1 MAYLVRRPNGTIQI
15 RESVR
20 LPKGPRS
27 RTLASFNNA
36 VLNDRALSEAER
48 KASRPFDRNALIE
61 QAHRLGVVWEAATN
75 AAARS
80 LVMSLRKGEHLDP
93 ILVGLLKA
101 ELAELPAATVKG
113 ELSEAADWLGC
124 PDDER
129 GSALRSLLRLEDA
142 AVQSMGPPSSRRDQR
157 YPTIDSD
164 TDDAP
169 RLGQRPA

>member
-27 RTLASFNNA
+27 RTLASFNNE
-36 VLNDRALSEAER
+36 VLNDRALNEAER

-61 QAHRLGVVWEAATN
+61 QAHRLGVGWESSTN
-75 AAARS
+75 AAARA

-101 ELAELPAATVKG
+101 ELAELPAAAVEG

-129 GSALRSLLRLEDA
+129 GSALRVLLRLDDA
-142 AVQSMGPPSSRRDQR
+142 SVQSMGRLSSRRHQR

-164 TDDAP
+164 TGNAP
-169 RLGQRPA
+169 RLGQHPA